1 MNRVLLFIAFFLFS
15 LASWTMD
22 IDKSTATA
30 LEHINQGYIQ
40 YAFDELKKIAAT
52 NGIAAQFYVA
62 VCYEHG
68 IGVEKNEMEA
78 FKMYRKAA
86 ERGLPDAMYHIA
98 SFYGNGIVVTQD
110 TSREKE
116 WIQRFNHKGGKLL
129 LPDLI
134 TYYNEGVKH
143 SGNYALNP
151 HTSNSGSS
159 NLVTRNNKKATPIK
173 QIARNTPIVQTNPT
187 PIVSKTR
194 PQLTAAAKKSDV
206 DTYIPDGSQVQKNTF
221 ALVIANENYQE
232 VAKVPNALNDGKIF
246 AEYCSKTLG
255 LPKNNIKLVQDATLN
270 NIRRQL
276 NWLKQ
281 VMEAYQGEA
290 NVIFYY
296 AGHGIP
302 DESNGSSYLLPVDG
316 IGNDASSG
324 YSLEHLYSEL
334 SSKPAK
340 SVLVLLDACFSGAMR
355 DGGMLASARGVAIK
369 AKQNAPKGN
378 LVVLSAAQGDETAY
392 PYTEKGH
399 GLFTYYLLKKIQ
411 ETKGNVTFGKL
422 AEYVTSEVKKQSVLS
437 NGKMQTPTV
446 TASQTLVNSWKNMKL
461 K

>member
-1 MNRVLLFIAFFLFS
+1 MIIRMRHFLSLVVCFSCLPVLAQTTQFVIIEKSINTPQQEWTLNSVYAKPFYTVFTWTVQCKDMTASVYMPENVYIEDLDTHIRYGLARKPKAINPSTFNQCIKYELTFKGIPNTVRALKLVAPTFTMN
-15 LASWTMD
+15 D
-22 IDKSTATA
+22 II
-30 LEHINQGYIQ
+30 INDRNRIVSQ
-40 YAFDELKKIAAT
+40 T
-52 NGIAAQFYVA
+52 P
-62 VCYEHG
+62 
-68 IGVEKNEMEA
+68 KNETVSVSPTVE
-78 FKMYRKAA
+78 
-86 ERGLPDAMYHIA
+86 E
-98 SFYGNGIVVTQD
+98 
-110 TSREKE
+110 
-116 WIQRFNHKGGKLL
+116 
-129 LPDLI
+129 
-134 TYYNEGVKH
+134 
-143 SGNYALNP
+143 
-151 HTSNSGSS
+151 
-159 NLVTRNNKKATPIK
+159 TPMIHEIK
-173 QIARNTPIVQTNPT
+173 Q
-187 PIVSKTR
+187 PIVS
-194 PQLTAAAKKSDV
+194 DV
-206 DTYIPDGSQVQKNTF
+206 DIDIPIVKEKQKNTF
-221 ALVIANENYQE
+221 ALIIANENYQE

-255 LPKNNIKLVQDATLN
+255 LPQNNIKLVADATFN

-290 NVIFYY
+290 SVIVYY

-302 DESNGSSYLLPVDG
+302 DESNGSSHLLPVDG
-316 IGNDASSG
+316 IGNDASTG

-378 LVVLSAAQGDETAY
+378 LVVLSAAHGDETAY

-422 AEYVTSEVKKQSVLS
+422 AEYVTSEVKKQSIVS

-446 TASQTLVNSWKNMKL
+446 IPSQALMNSWQNMKL